1 MNKKLFKLKTSVM
14 NGTVTMSSSEL
25 LILANNK
32 QQIEDLIK
40 QSTKKNKIKNLPFS
54 VFETVEEIDKFEIGI
69 LKDNK
74 IQKKVLS
81 TKSIEKIY
89 KISYD
94 WNIIT

>member
-1 MNKKLFKLKTSVM
+1 M

-94 WNIIT
+94 